1 MLLKIK
7 NLGSINQ
14 AEIDLDKALIL
25 LCGEHDSWQNYLT
38 YTIYHLY
45 SFDTSIFLELTKL
58 ASLEDTTQEAKE
70 LMSKNKLEIKLLE
83 KVDSYFLSSKYQIL
97 EMTALFLKQKLAAF
111 FESENILMP
120 DTEIALAAED
130 EFIKKQITLSNYE
143 THFGNMQKGYFLTAH
158 KPTKSDILTFEVSP
172 QHQFTPDR
180 LASAIALNTFISMV
194 HSLLGVQPQVFEPK
208 QKFVANSDQEVK
220 DLAEKTSPFAYLAE
234 KLAQISPDFQSLI
247 FYLRHL
253 AQPKDLLIIRQP
265 EKNLYIDNQVLM
277 GNFIGNLVNQGFK
290 VVTSTNSI
298 PLVEEIKRMTDTEQN
313 EILAT
318 ESTISL
324 FFTRKIEWAKF
335 SNN

>member
-1 MLLKIK
+1 MLLTIK

-14 AEIDLDKALIL
+14 AEIDLSKALIL
-25 LCGEHDSWQNYLT
+25 LCGENDSWQNYLT

-45 SFDTSIFLELTKL
+45 SFDTSVFLELTKL
-58 ASLEDTTQEAKE
+58 ASLEDTTQLANE
-70 LMSKNKLEIKLLE
+70 LMSNNKLEVNLLE
-83 KVDSYFLSSKYQIL
+83 KVEGYFLSSKPQIL
-97 EMTALFLKQKLAAF
+97 EMTALCLKQKLAEF

-120 DTEIALAAED
+120 DTEIVLHAED
-130 EFIKKQITLSNYE
+130 DFIKKQIMLSVYE

-158 KPTKSDILTFEVSP
+158 KPSQSDVLTFEVSQ

-194 HSLLGVQPQVFEPK
+194 HGLLGVQPQIFQPK
-208 QKFVANSDQEVK
+208 QKFAANSDQEVQ
-220 DLAEKTSPFAYLAE
+220 DLAQKISPFAYLAE
-234 KLAQISPDFQSLI
+234 RLAQISPDFQSLI
-247 FYLRHL
+247 FYLKHL
-253 AQPKDLLIIRQP
+253 AQPKDLLIIREP
-265 EKNLYIDNQVLM
+265 EKELHIDAQVLM